1 MESKE
6 GSIKGKDFIS
16 SELIYDELEFSIQR
30 QLDFLKT
37 LILFSALMT
46 LNIISNTYNNFHFP
60 LDENPNNLKILMYY
74 GASISIVLCCLF
86 AIYPFLIYRKRN
98 DRVYDYNEIKCVE
111 VLKKNNIVKIL
122 FTFSDNTKDVI
133 KLPNNKKA
141 IEFID
146 ILKGKNTEFKN
157 Y

>member
-1 MESKE
+1 MALKE

-16 SELIYDELEFSIQR
+16 AELIYDELEFSIQR
-30 QLDFLKT
+30 QLDFLKS
-37 LILFSALMT
+37 LIVLSLLMT

-60 LDENPNNLKILMYY
+60 LDENPNNLKILIYY
-74 GASISIVLCCLF
+74 GASIIIVLFCLF
-86 AIYPFLIYRKRN
+86 AIYPFFIYRKRN

-111 VLKKNNIVKIL
+111 VLIKNNIVKIF
-122 FTFSDNTKDVI
+122 FTFRDNTKDVI

-146 ILKGKNTEFKN
+146 ILKSKNTEFKN
-157 Y
+157 S

>member
-37 LILFSALMT
+37 LILFSVLMT
-46 LNIISNTYNNFHFP
+46 LNIISNAYNNFHFP
-60 LDENPNNLKILMYY
+60 LDENPNNLKFLMYY
-74 GASISIVLCCLF
+74 GASIIIVLCCLF

-111 VLKKNNIVKIL
+111 VLRKNNIVKIL

-146 ILKGKNTEFKN
+146 ILKSKNTEFKN
-157 Y
+157 S